1 MNHRKVVFVAEG
13 RFKEIIS
20 SASLDSVVK
29 HFPVKYLYSDCDE
42 YSVLLTYMDISQ
54 IYDNKT
60 QA

>member
-1 MNHRKVVFVAEG
+1 MVVFVAEG

-29 HFPVKYLYSDCDE
+29 HFPVKYFYSDCDE
-42 YSVLLTYMDISQ
+42 YSVSLTYMDISQ